1 MTISIEMTD
10 VFRAWVRGLRDKR
23 AQARIDSRLTK
34 VAMGLFGDVEPVGA
48 GISELRID
56 YGPGYRL
63 YFAQQGSKIILL
75 LCGGD
80 KSSQRRGIAEAKA
93 LWQQMKE

>member
-1 MTISIEMTD
+1 
-10 VFRAWVRGLRDKR
+10 
-23 AQARIDSRLTK
+23 
-34 VAMGLFGDVEPVGA
+34 MGLFGDVEPVGA

-63 YFAQQGSKIILL
+63 YFAQRGSKIILL

-80 KSSQRRGIAEAKA
+80 KGSQRRDIADAKA

>member
-1 MTISIEMTD
+1 
-10 VFRAWVRGLRDKR
+10 
-23 AQARIDSRLTK
+23 
-34 VAMGLFGDVEPVGA
+34 MGLFSDVEPVGA

-63 YFAQQGSKIILL
+63 YFAQRGSKIILL

-80 KSSQRRGIAEAKA
+80 KGSQRRDIAEAQA